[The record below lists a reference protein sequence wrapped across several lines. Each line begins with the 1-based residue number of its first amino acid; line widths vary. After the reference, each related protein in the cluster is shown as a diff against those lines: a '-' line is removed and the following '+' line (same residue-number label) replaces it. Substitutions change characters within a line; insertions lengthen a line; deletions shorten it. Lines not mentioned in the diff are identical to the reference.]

1 MFGKGWITAT
11 RQRWKLV
18 VLYVLTLVGLF
29 SAVGG
34 LVPSVGQ
41 LVTRDRDLFLLMC
54 GIYGAIWVGWIALA
68 MRCPICTRRT
78 GWWYLRNAGV
88 TEWFTAF
95 VSARQCPVCGYD
107 GETRPHSSP

>member
-41 LVTRDRDLFLLMC
+41 LVTRDRDLSSDVWDIRSDLGRVDRAGC
-54 GIYGAIWVGWIALA
+54 A
-68 MRCPICTRRT
+68 MPEMHAEDRLVVP
-78 GWWYLRNAGV
+78 
-88 TEWFTAF
+88 
-95 VSARQCPVCGYD
+95 P
-107 GETRPHSSP
+107 